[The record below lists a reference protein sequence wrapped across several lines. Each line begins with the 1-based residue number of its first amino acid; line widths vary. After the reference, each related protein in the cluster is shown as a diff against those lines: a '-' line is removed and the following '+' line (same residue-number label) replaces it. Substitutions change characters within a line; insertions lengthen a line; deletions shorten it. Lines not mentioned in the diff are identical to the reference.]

1 MNITPDQF
9 IIWQNGFFKINHTIL
24 FTWFIMAVMLI
35 TAIALRI
42 ILTHE
47 KNIGRLQN
55 FFEIL
60 ITGIKDQI
68 EKMGKVDLNFV
79 FPFIATLF
87 IFILFSNLLQI
98 VPFFYS
104 PTASLS
110 TTVALVII
118 VVLLGIIYGIK
129 KVGVFGYLK
138 KYTKPTIIMLPMN
151 IISDI
156 SSNCA
161 LTIRLYGNVMSGMI
175 ISAVVSKVI
184 FLAFGFPIF
193 LNILSFISGIIQAY
207 IFSILALVFILS
219 AEN

>member
-1 MNITPDQF
+1 MKITPDQY
-9 IIWQNGFFKINHTIL
+9 IVWQDGFFKLNHTIL
-24 FTWFIMAVMLI
+24 FTWFIMAVILI
-35 TAIALRI
+35 VALVLRT

-60 ITGIKDQI
+60 ITGIEDQI
-68 EKMGKVDLNFV
+68 EKMGKVDLNLI
-79 FPFIATLF
+79 FPFIATIF

-98 VPFFYS
+98 IPFFHS

-118 VVLLGIIYGIK
+118 VVSLGIIYGIK
-129 KVGVFGYLK
+129 RVGVIGYLK
-138 KYTKPTIIMLPMN
+138 KYIRPTIVMLPMN

-161 LTIRLYGNVMSGMI
+161 LAIRLYGNIMSGMVI
-175 ISAVVSKVI
+175 GAVVSEI
-184 FLAFGFPIF
+184 AFLALGFPIF
-193 LNILSFISGIIQAY
+193 LSILSFISSVIQAY
-207 IFSILALVFILS
+207 IFSILALVFIMS

>member
-1 MNITPDQF
+1 MKITPDQY
-9 IIWQNGFFKINHTIL
+9 IVWQNGFFKINHTIL
-24 FTWFIMAVMLI
+24 FTWFIMAVMIIVALI
-35 TAIALRI
+35 LRAV
-42 ILTHE
+42 LTHE
-47 KNIGRLQN
+47 KNIGKLQN

-60 ITGIKDQI
+60 ITGIKDQV

-79 FPFIATLF
+79 FPFIATIF

-98 VPFFYS
+98 IPFFHS

-110 TTVALVII
+110 TTVALV
-118 VVLLGIIYGIK
+118 VVVVSLGIIYGVK
-129 KVGVFGYLK
+129 RVGVIGYLK
-138 KYTKPTIIMLPMN
+138 KYIRPTVVMLPMN

-161 LTIRLYGNVMSGMI
+161 LAIRLYGNIMSGMVI
-175 ISAVVSKVI
+175 GAVVSQI
-184 FLAFGFPIF
+184 AFLALGFPIF
-193 LNILSFISGIIQAY
+193 LSILSFISSVIQAY

>member
-1 MNITPDQF
+1 MKITPDQY
-9 IIWQNGFFKINHTIL
+9 IVWQDGFFKINHTIL
-24 FTWFIMAVMLI
+24 FTWFIMAVMIIVALI
-35 TAIALRI
+35 LRAV
-42 ILTHE
+42 LTHE
-47 KNIGRLQN
+47 KNIGKLQN

-60 ITGIKDQI
+60 ITGIKDQV

-79 FPFIATLF
+79 FPFIATIF

-98 VPFFYS
+98 IPFFHS

-110 TTVALVII
+110 TTVALV
-118 VVLLGIIYGIK
+118 VVVVSLGIIYGVK
-129 KVGVFGYLK
+129 RVGVIGYLK
-138 KYTKPTIIMLPMN
+138 KYIRPTVVMLPMN

-161 LTIRLYGNVMSGMI
+161 LAIRLYGNIMSGMVI
-175 ISAVVSKVI
+175 GAVVSQI
-184 FLAFGFPIF
+184 AFLALGFPIF
-193 LNILSFISGIIQAY
+193 LSILSFISSVIQAY